1 MRKAATVS
9 GTGAEL
15 NYRERATLRA
25 VARGDAEIT
34 LSVEPDLF
42 IDGLACCDQA
52 TVHRL
57 ARQGFIVAVRQGRP
71 GERVPAEI
79 TAAGQ
84 TALTLEPAASHAA

>member
-1 MRKAATVS
+1 M
-9 GTGAEL
+9 GTGDL

-42 IDGLACCDQA
+42 IDGLACCDQN

-57 ARQGFIVAVRQGRP
+57 AHEGFIVAERQGRP
-71 GERVPAEI
+71 GQRVPAAI

-84 TALTLEPAASHAA
+84 AALGLERVPSRAA